1 MLPRYHGVMETQK
14 VAEPDATRTLV
25 DDDNVRITYYE
36 WTAARPRG
44 IVHIAHG
51 AGEHARRYAP
61 LAVELVDAGYTVI
74 ADDHRGHGQTGLDYL
89 GLSHLG
95 PRGVRGAITALQRVA
110 ETVREQHPGLPLF
123 GLGHSWG
130 SLMVQKIIA
139 RSGVYDGVILTGTS
153 LAVPGVLNGGDLN
166 KPWRG
171 QRSTGLEWL
180 SRDPAVGAAFTDDP
194 LCFDIAEKPVW
205 NLAQALSFLG
215 RPSPRM
221 PRDIPV
227 LIMVGSDD
235 TIGGERGATMLAET
249 YSGRAGVS
257 DVDLEIFAGARHE
270 VYNETNRDEVI
281 ARLIAWLDE
290 HRGGDG

>member
-1 MLPRYHGVMETQK
+1 M
-14 VAEPDATRTLV
+14 EPDNTRTLV
-25 DDDNVRITYYE
+25 DGDNVHVTYYE
-36 WTAARPRG
+36 WTAAQPRAV
-44 IVHIAHG
+44 VHIAHG

-61 LAVELVDAGYTVI
+61 LAVELVAAGYTVV

-95 PRGVRGAITALQRVA
+95 PRGMRGAISSLQCVA
-110 ETVREQHPGLPLF
+110 ETVREQHPDLPFF

-130 SLMVQKIIA
+130 ALLMQKVVA

-171 QRSTGLEWL
+171 PGSTGLEWL
-180 SRDPAVGAAFTDDP
+180 SRDPAVGPAFTDDP

-215 RPSPRM
+215 RPSRRM

-235 TIGGERGATMLAET
+235 TVGGERGTTLLAEA
-249 YSGRAGVS
+249 YIIRSGVS
-257 DVDLEIFAGARHE
+257 DVDLEIFPDARHE
-270 VYNETNRDEVI
+270 VYNETNRDEVV
-281 ARLIAWLDE
+281 ARLVDWLDE
-290 HRGGDG
+290 HRLDEDWHDEQAIEGQ